1 MQMAFIVEARISRKF
16 IIQNVHNGRDSI
28 SIRAT
33 TRKKSDCFHCHILKR
48 FYFSLLLSQKLRWQY
63 NVFFLVRNYIRNFNS
78 RVPKKDWI
86 SFWIYAFKYIFPLK
100 FISACSPLL
109 LLSTKKQNYRN
120 AKKISIARR
129 EECPLNSMTIH
140 KYLMIFFSRSDRW
153 PTERIKHTHSTHRR
167 QWPQL
172 EIQHSH

>member
-1 MQMAFIVEARISRKF
+1 MFIMVAILFPSAQRPER
-16 IIQNVHNGRDSI
+16 
-28 SIRAT
+28 RAT
-33 TRKKSDCFHCHILKR
+33 VFTVIFWRNFIFLFCYRRNYDGNIMF
-48 FYFSLLLSQKLRWQY
+48 
-63 NVFFLVRNYIRNFNS
+63 FFLVRNYIRNFNS

-140 KYLMIFFSRSDRW
+140 KYLMIFFPDRIDGQLSALNIH
-153 PTERIKHTHSTHRR
+153 TQRIVDSGHS
-167 QWPQL
+167 
-172 EIQHSH
+172 